1 MVRFRWVK
9 NNRNINTTLF
19 KDSIYTERFMQKPSQ
34 NPEGY
39 TSGRLS
45 TLALNFSNKNFL
57 LVHGTLDDNVHYQ
70 HSMILAKNLERA
82 DILFKQISYA
92 DEDHGL
98 INVRPHLYHSLTNF
112 FEDCFDL

>member
-1 MVRFRWVK
+1 
-9 NNRNINTTLF
+9 
-19 KDSIYTERFMQKPSQ
+19 MQTPTQ

-39 TSGRLS
+39 KSGRLS
-45 TLALNFSNKNFL
+45 TLALNMANKNFL

-70 HSMILAKNLERA
+70 QAMILAKNLERA

-98 INVRPHLYHSLTNF
+98 INVRPHLYHSLNRF
-112 FEDCFDL
+112 FTDCFNL